1 MTTSVADLM
10 HRSLLEV
17 FNERDPD
24 RRAAT
29 VALIYADDIVWHEA
43 DRVIHGRKALDLRA
57 AELQAESPGWV
68 FRPAGPVSVNDDLG
82 HLGFHFGPPDQ
93 PPVVT
98 GFDVARCT
106 DGVIVE
112 LYTFITEVRQPS

>member
-1 MTTSVADLM
+1 MSDVADLM

-29 VALIYADDIVWHEA
+29 IGEIYAEGIVWHEP
-43 DRVIHGRKALDLRA
+43 DQVVHGRTELNVRAPALLAD
-57 AELQAESPGWV
+57 SPGWV

-82 HLGFHFGPPDQ
+82 HLAFHFGPADQ
-93 PPVVT
+93 H
-98 GFDVARCT
+98 
-106 DGVIVE
+106 
-112 LYTFITEVRQPS
+112 PSSPASTSPGAPTA

>member
-1 MTTSVADLM
+1 MTDVADLM

-17 FNERDPD
+17 FGERDPD

-29 VALIYADDIVWHEA
+29 IDTIYAEDIAWHEP
-43 DRVIHGRKALDLRA
+43 DQLVHGRTDLNVRA
-57 AELQAESPGWV
+57 AALLADSPGWV

-82 HLGFHFGPPDQ
+82 HLGFHFGPADA
-93 PPVVT
+93 PPAVI
-98 GFDVARCT
+98 GFDVARCK

-112 LYTFITEVRQPS
+112 LYTFVTEVGQPS